1 MVRGGMGSIDKR
13 NRLDE
18 EVFSCQIA
26 KDKVI
31 ISWQGKPVTVLK
43 GAKSQKFISRIAN
56 ADGKE
61 AQLLMAKATGNF
73 KRGNEKKARGNECQ
87 E

>member
-1 MVRGGMGSIDKR
+1 MGSIDTR

-18 EVFSCQIA
+18 EVFSYRIA

-43 GAKSQKFISRIAN
+43 GANSQKFVGRIAN
-56 ADGKE
+56 MDGKE

-73 KRGNEKKARGNECQ
+73 KRGNEKNRKG
-87 E
+87 